1 MILLVAVLALPLP
14 APANGGA
21 KPVRPAI
28 IGSWG
33 GEHIGLVA
41 TDRGARIDFDCAN
54 GSIEEP
60 ITPDDQGRFDVAGTY
75 VRERPGPVRPNDS
88 KGERARYRG
97 RIEGKTMTLSVE
109 LAGSDVIIGTY
120 TLERDRLPRI
130 RKCG

>member
-1 MILLVAVLALPLP
+1 MAHPRGGFHGGGDGFGDRAIEPVRAHRPPSHANPAVESGREVE
-14 APANGGA
+14 NGGRQVDA
-21 KPVRPAI
+21 
-28 IGSWG
+28 
-33 GEHIGLVA
+33 
-41 TDRGARIDFDCAN
+41 
-54 GSIEEP
+54 
-60 ITPDDQGRFDVAGTY
+60 DDHGRFDVTGTY

-109 LAGSDVIIGTY
+109 LAGSDVIIGPY

>member
-1 MILLVAVLALPLP
+1 
-14 APANGGA
+14 
-21 KPVRPAI
+21 
-28 IGSWG
+28 
-33 GEHIGLVA
+33 VA
-41 TDRGARIDFDCAN
+41 TGRGARIEFDCAN

-60 ITPDDQGRFDVAGTY
+60 IAADDHGRFDVTGTY
-75 VRERPGPVRPNDS
+75 VRERPGPVRPNES
-88 KGERARYRG
+88 KGEPARYRG